1 MRLSKKFL
9 VLPLAAASLIIGSGA
24 AHATSTTIS
33 VPFKNGTT
41 TWFTTERTISVAGSN
56 VDVKVSY
63 GGAMKLAWYKCSDR
77 NVRGTFTTAEEYRKH
92 LGTNFK
98 SGAKFCL
105 AVQSAGGEGTIN
117 GTLWWNE

>member
-1 MRLSKKFL
+1 MRLSKKFF
-9 VLPLAAASLIIGSGA
+9 VLPLAAASLIIGSGVA
-24 AHATSTTIS
+24 QAQSTTIS
-33 VPFKNGTT
+33 VDYKANTT
-41 TWFTTERTISVAGSN
+41 TWFTTERTVNVAGSN
-56 VDVKVSY
+56 IDVKVSY

-77 NVRGTFTTAEEYRKH
+77 SVRGTFTTAEEYRKH

-105 AVQSAGGEGTIN
+105 AVQSGGGTGTIN